1 MRIKDQYLTHVLI
14 DHSEPLLELGVF
26 AALRGQPGL
35 CVQAASVQP
44 TAEPEGRATIDVL
57 VADYKAALDFMER
70 KGRGEIPATHS
81 EARTVVL
88 TREHRESEIRT
99 ALERGVYGY
108 LLSNCSVPELVDGI
122 RLVHRGSRYL
132 CHRVAQSMA
141 ESLAREVL
149 TARELD
155 VLCLLARGACNKEIA
170 RGMGIAVGTVKAHMK
185 SILQK
190 LGAESRT
197 QALSLA
203 VQRGLVPG
211 MAAGTE
217 SGMDSG
223 RAKAHGA
230 RLLAGRRPAMS
241 A

>member
-1 MRIKDQYLTHVLI
+1 MRTHTPHLTHVLV
-14 DHSEPLLELGVF
+14 DHAEPLLELGVF
-26 AALRGQPGL
+26 AALRDQPGL
-35 CVQAASVQP
+35 CVQAASVRGD
-44 TAEPEGRATIDVL
+44 AEPAGRASVDVL
-57 VADYKAALDFMER
+57 IADYRAALDFMAR
-70 KGRGEIPATHS
+70 KERGEVPASHC

-88 TREHRESEIRT
+88 TREQRESEIRT
-99 ALERGVYGY
+99 ALERGAYGY

-132 CHRVAQSMA
+132 CQRVAQSMA
-141 ESLAREVL
+141 DSLAREGL

-155 VLCLLARGACNKEIA
+155 VLSLLARGDCNKEIA

-211 MAAGTE
+211 ASLPARGQE
-217 SGMDSG
+217 PARSH
-223 RAKAHGA
+223 AHGA
-230 RLLAGRRPAMS
+230 GLSAPAHLG
-241 A
+241 